1 MGAVDALELVVIQLW
16 MYCVLNI
23 ASVAITAK
31 AFHIYNFS

>member
-1 MGAVDALELVVIQLW
+1 MGAVDALEIVVIQLW

-23 ASVAITAK
+23 ARVAIIAK